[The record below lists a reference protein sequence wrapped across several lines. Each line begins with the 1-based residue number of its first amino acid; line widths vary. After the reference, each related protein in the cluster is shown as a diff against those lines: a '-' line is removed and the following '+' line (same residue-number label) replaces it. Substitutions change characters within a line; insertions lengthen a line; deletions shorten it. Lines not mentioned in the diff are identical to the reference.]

1 MRILGRLVTI
11 AAAVIVGGCQAAPA
25 GTIGPSSPSA
35 AATTVVTPSVPATA
49 SSAASAVALPT
60 APPVSLLVDTD
71 GAPDDLVAI
80 SFLVAAP
87 NVTLEAITVSG
98 TGEIH
103 CPGGVDI
110 VLRLLE
116 RLGSPEIPVAC
127 GTDRPIAL
135 GHVFPDLFRSNADA
149 AAGLDLPSTTRSA
162 AKPTAVEL
170 IRSTVADGGGH
181 LRILTLGPLTNLAQA
196 LTERPELAKSI
207 EAVYVMGGALD
218 VPGNIAG
225 SPGGPQDNT
234 AAEWNVYVD
243 PAALARVLAAGTD
256 VRLVSLDGTN
266 QVPVTSA
273 FAERVR
279 STASGAPLAVLAELF
294 QKNDYMTSGQ
304 YYLWDTV
311 AAIAAAGYP
320 VVDFTGAE
328 ITVDVTEGVT
338 SGATRRGHGPPNA
351 QYLTRADAATIEA
364 LLLYVMNRS

>member
-1 MRILGRLVTI
+1 MPILGRLLTI
-11 AAAVIVGGCQAAPA
+11 AVALIVGGCQAAPA
-25 GTIGPSSPSA
+25 VTIAPTSPSA
-35 AATTVVTPSVPATA
+35 AATTAG
-49 SSAASAVALPT
+49 ASAVALPT

-71 GAPDDLVAI
+71 GAPDDLVAL

-98 TGEIH
+98 TGEVH

-116 RLGSPEIPVAC
+116 RLGAPEIPVAC

-135 GHVFPDLFRSNADA
+135 GHTFPDLFRSNADA

-162 AKPTAVEL
+162 AKATAVEL
-170 IRSTVADGGGH
+170 IGSTVAGGGGQV
-181 LRILTLGPLTNLAQA
+181 RILTLGPLTNLAQA

-207 EAVYVMGGALD
+207 GSIYVMGGAVD

-243 PAALARVLAAGTD
+243 PAALAKVLTAGMD
-256 VRLVSLDGTN
+256 VRLVSLDGTS
-266 QVPVTSA
+266 QVPVTPA
-273 FAERVR
+273 FAEQVHSR
-279 STASGAPLAVLAELF
+279 ASGPPLAVLAELF

-311 AAIAAAGYP
+311 AAVAAAGYP
-320 VVDFTGAE
+320 VADFTDAE
-328 ITVDVTEGVT
+328 LTVDVSESVT
-338 SGATRRGHGPPNA
+338 SGATRRGDGPPNA
-351 QYLTRADAATIEA
+351 SYMTRADAATVEA
-364 LLLYVMNRS
+364 LLLDVMNRS

>member
-1 MRILGRLVTI
+1 MPILRRFVTV
-11 AAAVIVGGCQAAPA
+11 AVALIVGGCQATPA
-25 GTIGPSSPSA
+25 GTVAPTSPSA
-35 AATTVVTPSVPATA
+35 AATTVVTPSEATA
-49 SSAASAVALPT
+49 TAAASTVALPT

-71 GAPDDLVAI
+71 GAPDDLVAL
-80 SFLVAAP
+80 SFLVASP

-98 TGEIH
+98 TGEVH

-116 RLGSPEIPVAC
+116 RLGANEIPVAC

-135 GHVFPDLFRSNADA
+135 GHAFPDLFRSNADA

-162 AKPTAVEL
+162 AKATAVEL
-170 IRSTVADGGGH
+170 IGSTVADGGGH

-196 LTERPELAKSI
+196 IAQRPELAKSI
-207 EAVYVMGGALD
+207 ESVYVMGGAVD

-243 PAALARVLAAGTD
+243 PAALAQVLAAGSD
-256 VRLVSLDGTN
+256 IRLVSLDGTN

-294 QKNDYMTSGQ
+294 QENDYMTSGQ

-311 AAIAAAGYP
+311 AAIAAAAYP
-320 VVDFTGAE
+320 IADFTDAKL
-328 ITVDVTEGVT
+328 TVDVTESTT
-338 SGATRRGHGPPNA
+338 SGATRRGDGPPNA
-351 QYLTRADAATIEA
+351 SYMTRADAATIEA
-364 LLLYVMNRS
+364 LLLDVMNRS

>member
-1 MRILGRLVTI
+1 MPILRRLMTI
-11 AAAVIVGGCQAAPA
+11 TVALIVGGCQAAPA
-25 GTIGPSSPSA
+25 GTIAPDSPSA
-35 AATTVVTPSVPATA
+35 AASTVVTPSMPAA
-49 SSAASAVALPT
+49 ALAAASAVALPT

-71 GAPDDLVAI
+71 GAPDDLVAL

-98 TGEIH
+98 TGEVH

-116 RLGSPEIPVAC
+116 RLGAPEIPVAC

-135 GHVFPDLFRSNADA
+135 GHTFPDLFRSNADA
-149 AAGLDLPSTTRSA
+149 AAGLDLPPTTRSA
-162 AKPTAVEL
+162 AKTTAVEL
-170 IRSTVADGGGH
+170 IGSTVGDGGGH
-181 LRILTLGPLTNLAQA
+181 LRTLTLGPLTNLAQA

-207 EAVYVMGGALD
+207 ESIYVMGGAFD

-243 PAALARVLAAGTD
+243 PAALAKVLTAGTD

-266 QVPVTSA
+266 QVPVTPA
-273 FAERVR
+273 FAEQVR

-294 QKNDYMTSGQ
+294 QKNDYMTSGRF
-304 YYLWDTV
+304 YLWDTV

-320 VVDFTGAE
+320 VADFTDAE
-328 ITVDVTEGVT
+328 LTVDVTESVT
-338 SGATRRGHGPPNA
+338 SGATRRGDGLPNA
-351 QYLTRADAATIEA
+351 SYMTRADAATIEA
-364 LLLYVMNRS
+364 LLLDVMNRS